1 VASLAKRWLPGTHQG
16 SVSEAHLPAYLDE
29 FVFRFNRRRSSS
41 RGMVFYRVLELAAGH
56 DPIRFHDLLADKKPR
71 PAPHAR
77 GWGHPPSL
85 DRPVANR
92 PWRTGELQLQLPI
105 PLRLSEYP
113 RHMLSHLSP
122 GSDPSSLIFTARADI
137 DENHEASAQDQV
149 VQVKDRAGPLAVL
162 PGSAWSSMLA

>member
-1 VASLAKRWLPGTHQG
+1 MSIGGAASGPPGPPARTPASCCPAVHRVASPAKRRLLGTHQG
-16 SVSEAHLPAYLDE
+16 SVSEAHLPACLDE

-56 DPIRFHDLLADKKPR
+56 DPVRFHDLLAGKKPR

-85 DRPVANR
+85 ERPAASR
-92 PWRTGELQLQLPI
+92 PWRTGELQLQRPI

-113 RHMLSHLSP
+113 LV
-122 GSDPSSLIFTARADI
+122 T
-137 DENHEASAQDQV
+137 
-149 VQVKDRAGPLAVL
+149 
-162 PGSAWSSMLA
+162 

>member
-1 VASLAKRWLPGTHQG
+1 M
-16 SVSEAHLPAYLDE
+16 DE

-56 DPIRFHDLLADKKPR
+56 DPVRFQDLLAAKKPR

-85 DRPVANR
+85 ERPVANR

-113 RHMLSHLSP
+113 RARYHP
-122 GSDPSSLIFTARADI
+122 GRGTPKRRSRRLFQTTKTEDRVMVAAATSGLRKPNA
-137 DENHEASAQDQV
+137 ASGMAS
-149 VQVKDRAGPLAVL
+149 RL
-162 PGSAWSSMLA
+162 